1 MILCVN
7 LNAAIDKTIVV
18 DHFDLGQIH
27 RPQSVL
33 ALAGGKGC
41 NVARVLH
48 TLKHEAVVTGWVGGY
63 AGQFIEAQLQQD
75 GMRTAFVQTA
85 VESRMCTSVVDAS
98 NRSVT
103 EIYEAG
109 VPVQPF
115 EVEQLLDLVR
125 QRLDGA
131 RFLVLSGSLPPG
143 APRNIY
149 AQLIEQAHTVGVPV
163 LLDASKDALQ
173 LGLLAHPTFVKPNQT
188 ELAEIL
194 QTPLD
199 SVEKQR
205 EAAQAVARRYH
216 TTVILSLGK
225 QGALLADGQQMWQ
238 AVPPPVKALS
248 AVGSGDSLVAGFV
261 GAVVSGGSLSD
272 ALQMGVACGTANTLM
287 LGAGRLQLDDVNTL
301 RPQVALSALYA

>member
-33 ALAGGKGC
+33 SLAGGKGC
-41 NVARVLH
+41 NVARVLQ
-48 TLKHEAVVTGWVGGY
+48 TLKHEAVVTGWVGGF

-75 GMRTAFVQTA
+75 GMRTAFIQTA
-85 VESRMCTSVVDAS
+85 VESRMCTSVVDVS
-98 NRSVT
+98 NHTVT

-109 VPVQPF
+109 VPVQPV
-115 EVEQLLDLVR
+115 EVQQLHDVVR
-125 QRLDGA
+125 ERLGGV

-149 AQLIEQAHTVGVPV
+149 AQLIEQAHSAGVPV

-173 LGLLAHPTFVKPNQT
+173 LGLLAQPTFVKPNQT
-188 ELAEIL
+188 ELAELL
-194 QTPLD
+194 QTALD

-205 EAAQAVARRYH
+205 AAAMEVARRYH

-238 AVPPPVKALS
+238 AMPPPVKALS
-248 AVGSGDSLVAGFV
+248 AVGSGDALVAGFV
-261 GAVVSGGSLSD
+261 GSLVSSSSLPE

-287 LGAGRLQLDDVNTL
+287 LGAGRLQWDDVNRL
-301 RPQVALSALYA
+301 RTQVTISEVFA